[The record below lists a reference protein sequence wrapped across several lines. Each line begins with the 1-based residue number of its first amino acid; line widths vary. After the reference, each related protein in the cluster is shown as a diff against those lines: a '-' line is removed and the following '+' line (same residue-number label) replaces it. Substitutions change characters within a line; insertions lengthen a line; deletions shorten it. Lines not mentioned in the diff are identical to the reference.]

1 MRRLRVKRS
10 RRPVHKPGRI
20 PVWTF
25 GGLVAAYERGSRR
38 FQLMRTMHIDRP
50 AVIEHCVFYIGATMD
65 AFVSGMF
72 DSAHKVQFSFVTF
85 DGQNGRNGRVKY
97 GFQTLGAPPEPDPS
111 L

>member
-1 MRRLRVKRS
+1 M
-10 RRPVHKPGRI
+10 
-20 PVWTF
+20 WTF
-25 GGLVAAYERGSRR
+25 GQLVAAYAQGARR
-38 FQLMRTMHIDRP
+38 FQLLRTMHVDRP
-50 AVIEHCVFYIGATMD
+50 AVIERCVFYIGATMD

-72 DSAHKVQFSFVTF
+72 DNTNKVEFSFVTF